1 MFWYLKPA
9 CSFRFLISEP
19 SYMTSQLCTA
29 CCEDS
34 LRVVQRDDFPTWS
47 VTFFP
52 SQNPFWPLSF
62 FLFLSFLINHLVF
75 WDVYHDSFII
85 VCLSCFVSL
94 ECTDISSVTTLLS
107 LLTILFFF
115 FFSLTRLE
123 KPWKEALFYT
133 ILDGY
138 STSGQGLY
146 LLQGFWLYYYLFQVF
161 TSAEAFFRSLC
172 LRLFMVDERRG
183 S

>member
-9 CSFRFLISEP
+9 CSFWFLISEP

-115 FFSLTRLE
+115 FFSNQIGKTVKRSPILYHFRWIFNIWPGPISSSGLLTLLL
-123 KPWKEALFYT
+123 PV
-133 ILDGY
+133 
-138 STSGQGLY
+138 SGVYFSWGFLQVPLPATLY
-146 LLQGFWLYYYLFQVF
+146 GGW
-161 TSAEAFFRSLC
+161 T
-172 LRLFMVDERRG
+172 
-183 S
+183 